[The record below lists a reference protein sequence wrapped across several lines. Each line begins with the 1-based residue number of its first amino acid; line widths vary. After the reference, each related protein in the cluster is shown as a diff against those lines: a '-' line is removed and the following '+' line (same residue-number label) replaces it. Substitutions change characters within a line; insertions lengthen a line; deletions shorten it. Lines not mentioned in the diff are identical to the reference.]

1 MLNTIQLK
9 LTPLLE
15 DKKSFEN
22 NGVNQIIVTL
32 NKKSKPVNP
41 LLKL

>member
-1 MLNTIQLK
+1 MLTVTLLK

-15 DKKSFEN
+15 DKKSFEH
-22 NGVNQIIVTL
+22 NGANQLIVTL
-32 NKKSKPVNP
+32 NKKSKPVYP